1 MMRPITK
8 YATTIISGN
17 RIPSLIHNAWK
28 IARSERPGV
37 VAIEFPE
44 DIASEDVRVDDISA
58 HLEKIRRPV
67 IDEKMLM
74 KLIIDIEKAARPII
88 LIGA

>member
-1 MMRPITK
+1 MRPITK
-8 YATTIISGN
+8 YATTIISGS

-44 DIASEDVRVDDISA
+44 DIASEEVSVEDISA

-67 IDEKMLM
+67 IDDKMLS
-74 KLIIDIEKAARPII
+74 KLISEIERAKRPII
-88 LIGA
+88 LV

>member
-1 MMRPITK
+1 MRPITK
-8 YATTIISGN
+8 YATTIISGS

-44 DIASEDVRVDDISA
+44 DIASEEVSVEDISA

-67 IDEKMLM
+67 IDDKMLA
-74 KLIIDIEKAARPII
+74 KLISEIEKAKRPII
-88 LIGA
+88 LI